1 MKAFLLYPDRDFD
14 LDQKLPPQAR
24 TLVQDLELSTLFHA
38 MAQGDKLLFEVAQ
51 QAVLSSVHDLATI
64 TYRQHILQD
73 CLHHPEVVRA
83 MYHLADEAIAGEK
96 TAYYGFFSKY
106 PEAILGR
113 GIEVLHLFV
122 PMLRQLRA
130 IADEQI
136 GAFTSEGLTALFAM
150 LQRELSEEYFARIQT
165 HLRDLKFPHGVL
177 ISAQLGKGNKGIRY
191 VLRQPPLKG
200 KNWWERLFAERPPA
214 YTFTISDRD
223 ERGARALGELRER
236 GINLVANALAQSA
249 DHILRFFVMLRTE
262 LAFYLGCLNLSET
275 LTRKGMPLASPV
287 PLAAP
292 ERQHAFRGLYDVCL
306 ALTTTRPV
314 VGNDMQAVGKDLVMI
329 TGANQGGK
337 STFLRS
343 IGVAQLMMQCGMFV
357 PAEAFCANSCTN
369 LFTHYKRQEDATM
382 HSGKFDEELNRMSEI
397 VDQLMPDS
405 LILFNESF
413 AATNEREGS
422 EIARQ
427 MTEALVEKRIKI
439 FFVTHLYD
447 FAHGLYAQREENRLF
462 LRAGRQTDGS
472 RTFRLHEGEP
482 LETSYGQ
489 DLYEQIFPSQ
499 PQSSLIEREE

>member
-1 MKAFLLYPDRDFD
+1 MKAFLLYKDRDFD
-14 LDQKLPPQAR
+14 VQQPLPPQAR

-38 MAQGDKLLFEVAQ
+38 MARGDKLLFEVAQ
-51 QAVLSSVHDLATI
+51 QAVLSSINDLATI
-64 TYRQHILQD
+64 TYRQQILQD
-73 CLHHPEVVRA
+73 CLNHPEVIWE
-83 MYHLADEAIAGEK
+83 MYQLAGEATAGEK

-122 PMLRQLRA
+122 TMLKRLRA

-136 GAFTSEGLTALFAM
+136 GAFASEGLTTLFAM
-150 LQRELSEEYFARIQT
+150 LQRELSEEYFTRIQT
-165 HLRDLKFPHGVL
+165 HLRELKFPHGVL

-200 KNWWERLFAERPPA
+200 QSWWERLFTERPPA
-214 YTFTISDRD
+214 YTFTISDRG

-236 GINLVANALAQSA
+236 GINLVANALAQST
-249 DHILRFFVMLRTE
+249 DHILSFFVMLRTE

-275 LTRKGMPLASPV
+275 LTRKGMSLALPV

-292 ERQHAFRGLYDVCL
+292 ERQHTFRGLCDVCL
-306 ALTTTRPV
+306 ALTTTRQV
-314 VGNDMQAVGKDLVMI
+314 VGNDMQAEGKDLVMI

-337 STFLRS
+337 STFLRG
-343 IGVAQLMMQCGMFV
+343 IGLAQLMMQCGMFV
-357 PAEAFCANSCTN
+357 PAEAFCANLCPR

-382 HSGKFDEELNRMSEI
+382 QSGKFDEELSRMSEI
-397 VDQLMPDS
+397 VDRLTPDS
-405 LILFNESF
+405 LVLFNESF

-439 FFVTHLYD
+439 FFVTHFYE
-447 FAHGLYAQREENRLF
+447 FAHGVYTKHQKNALF
-462 LRAGRQTDGS
+462 LRAERQVDGS

-489 DLYEQIFPSQ
+489 DLYEQIFPS
-499 PQSSLIEREE
+499 PPKRLLAEMEE